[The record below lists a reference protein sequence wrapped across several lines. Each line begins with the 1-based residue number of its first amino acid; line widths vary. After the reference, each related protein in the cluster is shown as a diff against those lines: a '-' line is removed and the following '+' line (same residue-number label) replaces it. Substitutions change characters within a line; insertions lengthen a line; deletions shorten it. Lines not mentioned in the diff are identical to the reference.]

1 MLYGDIYKAVGIKDC
16 IVMGDFNRRGVNW
29 ETLVTDGHG
38 EKLLDP
44 SQNLFLTLV
53 LEKTRKESTLDL
65 VFSSEPG
72 MVDDLE
78 VREEFGERNEHQ
90 SDHRVIIFK
99 MNLKPATI
107 LDNKEYYNYNKADF
121 SAMITFMR
129 SINWKDELCGKNVE
143 RSWLMI
149 TNIVDK
155 CKKQYVPKM
164 RKGKKNKSSWM
175 DNRAHKAQK
184 RKML

>member
-1 MLYGDIYKAVGIKDC
+1 
-16 IVMGDFNRRGVNW
+16 
-29 ETLVTDGHG
+29 
-38 EKLLDP
+38 
-44 SQNLFLTLV
+44 
-53 LEKTRKESTLDL
+53 
-65 VFSSEPG
+65 

-78 VREEFGERNEHQ
+78 VREEFGEGNEHQ

-129 SINWKDELCGKNVE
+129 SINWKDELCSKNVE

-149 TNIVDK
+149 TNIVDQ

-164 RKGKKNKSSWM
+164 RKGKKKKPSWM

-184 RKML
+184 RKHKSYDRQKRESSDKNREDCKKALNIFTMEARRSKEKFERKMAENII